1 MDNKSEPT
9 TVEVRKPKTSKGL
22 TGWKKVST
30 ATKLLAHQNATKET
44 KAELRASMAGVAAAK
59 TIAKNVRP
67 ATAGAKPSDGTIQA
81 TRKPIKPKMDLA
93 KALSMMGFGT
103 SRTMDASGSHNARGE
118 LNAALTRK
126 MGEFE
131 QKRRKLLEKDG
142 KNAKYVMATTRNQ
155 TADKLR
161 DDIRTLHEA
170 YQFLARKYIRDEE
183 KLKEKLNGV
192 VTAED
197 LEDDLH
203 LLNNFCEEKDE
214 NGDNDVFSKKPN
226 NYMDA
231 LRVKADRKKTM

>member
-1 MDNKSEPT
+1 MT
-9 TVEVRKPKTSKGL
+9 L
-22 TGWKKVST
+22 
-30 ATKLLAHQNATKET
+30 
-44 KAELRASMAGVAAAK
+44 AAK

-67 ATAGAKPSDGTIQA
+67 ATAGAKPSDGTMQA

-103 SRTMDASGSHNARGE
+103 SRTMDASGSHNARSE

-192 VTAED
+192 TAVVGEEED
-197 LEDDLH
+197 LNLEDDLH
-203 LLNNFCEEKDE
+203 LINNFNDDKDE
-214 NGDNDVFSKKPN
+214 NRENDVFTK
-226 NYMDA
+226 
-231 LRVKADRKKTM
+231 